1 MQRKPYLL
9 KYKSYLCR
17 QNDKEKIMKTSIVY
31 FSATYTTHRIIGH
44 LAKQITEDI
53 TEYDITN
60 HTRTEE
66 IVIPKNELLIVG
78 IPVYAG
84 RVPEMAVER
93 IRKFK
98 GEGTPAIAVAV
109 YGNRDYD
116 DALLEL
122 SDLLSENGFQVISAG
137 AFIAQHSIFPKVGA
151 QRPDADDYQ
160 QINVFAGE
168 SNKILNKNLEK
179 LLPIHVPGNRPYKIP
194 GSIPIYP
201 SGTKT
206 CKECGK
212 CAQLC
217 PVGAI
222 PKTTPKKVDETKCIK
237 CGRCIAVCPT
247 QSRRFKGIKYTL
259 ASLKFNMAYK
269 ERREPEMFFARYN

>member
-1 MQRKPYLL
+1 M
-9 KYKSYLCR
+9 
-17 QNDKEKIMKTSIVY
+17 KITTVY
-31 FSATYTTHRIIGH
+31 FSATYTTHRIVGH
-44 LAKQITEDI
+44 LAKRLSEEVTEC
-53 TEYDITN
+53 DITN
-60 HTRTEE
+60 DGPKGET
-66 IVIPKNELLIVG
+66 IVPKDELLVVG

-122 SDLLSENGFQVISAG
+122 SDILSENGFQVISAG

-151 QRPDADDYQ
+151 HRPDADDYL
-160 QINVFAGE
+160 QINVFADE
-168 SNKILNKNLEK
+168 TNKILNKNLTK

-201 SGTKT
+201 SGTSS
-206 CKECGK
+206 CMECGK
-212 CAQLC
+212 CAELC

-222 PKTTPKKVDETKCIK
+222 PREEPKKTDEEKCIK
-237 CGRCIAVCPT
+237 CGRCIVVCPT
-247 QSRRFKGIKYTL
+247 KSRQFKGVKYTL
-259 ASLKFNMAYK
+259 ASVKFNTAYK

>member
-1 MQRKPYLL
+1 M
-9 KYKSYLCR
+9 
-17 QNDKEKIMKTSIVY
+17 KITTVY
-31 FSATYTTHRIIGH
+31 FSATYTTHRIVGH
-44 LAKQITEDI
+44 LAKRLSEEVTEC
-53 TEYDITN
+53 DITN
-60 HTRTEE
+60 EASKEE
-66 IVIPKNELLIVG
+66 TFIPKDELLIVG

-84 RVPEMAVER
+84 RVPAMAIVR

-98 GEGTPAIAVAV
+98 GGGTPAIAVAV

-137 AFIAQHSIFPKVGA
+137 AFIAQHCIFPKVGA
-151 QRPDADDYQ
+151 HRPDADDYL
-160 QINVFAGE
+160 QINVFADE
-168 SNKILNKNLEK
+168 TNKILNKNRDK

-201 SGTKT
+201 SCTST

-212 CAQLC
+212 CAELC
-217 PVGAI
+217 PTGAI
-222 PKTTPKKVDETKCIK
+222 PKDNPKKTDEEKCIK
-237 CGRCIAVCPT
+237 CGRCIVVCPT
-247 QSRRFKGIKYTL
+247 KSREFKGMKYTL
-259 ASLKFNMAYK
+259 ASIKFNTAYK

>member
-1 MQRKPYLL
+1 
-9 KYKSYLCR
+9 
-17 QNDKEKIMKTSIVY
+17 MKTSAVY
-31 FSATYTTHRIIGH
+31 FSATYTTHRIVGH
-44 LAKQITEDI
+44 LAKQITEEI

-60 HTRTEE
+60 HIPNKE

-84 RVPEMAVER
+84 RVPTMAVER
-93 IRKFK
+93 IQRFK
-98 GEGTPAIAVAV
+98 GEGTRAVALAV

-122 SDLLSENGFQVISAG
+122 SDILSSNGFQVISAG

-151 QRPDADDYQ
+151 NRPDENDFREMNA
-160 QINVFAGE
+160 FAE
-168 SNKILNKNLEK
+168 ETKKIIGMDNEK
-179 LLPIHVPGNRPYKIP
+179 LLPIHIPGNRPYTVP

-212 CAQLC
+212 CAKLC
-217 PVGAI
+217 PAGAI
-222 PKTTPKKVDETKCIK
+222 PLEHPKEVDETKCIK
-237 CGRCIAVCPT
+237 CGRCIVVCPT
-247 QSRRFKGIKYTL
+247 QSRKFQGMAYTM
-259 ASLKFNMAYK
+259 ASMKFNMAYK
-269 ERREPEMFFARYN
+269 ERREPDMLFVRYN